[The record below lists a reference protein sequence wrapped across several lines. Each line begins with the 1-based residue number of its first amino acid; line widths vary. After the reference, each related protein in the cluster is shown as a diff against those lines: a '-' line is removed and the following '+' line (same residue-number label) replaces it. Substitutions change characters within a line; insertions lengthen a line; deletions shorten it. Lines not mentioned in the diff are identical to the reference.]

1 MNRAIQY
8 RTFGAPEVLDI
19 VDAAAPDP
27 GEGEVRVSVRAA

>member
-19 VDAAAPDP
+19 VDAAAQIQ
-27 GEGEVRVSVRAA
+27 EKVKLESQ